1 MEKVKNQIKAG
12 ALLSYLQM
20 ALNIVIGLIY
30 TPLMIRYLG
39 QSEYGLYNTVAST
52 ISMLSILSLGF
63 NSSYIRYY
71 AKYKKDGN
79 EDGIAKLNGLF
90 LIIFAI
96 IGVVA
101 LLCGTFLSFH
111 LRIVFD
117 KGLTSSEYQIAKVLM
132 LLLTVNLALSFPMSV
147 FSSIIS
153 AHEKYIFLKLLGMA
167 KNVLGPLVTM
177 PLLLMGYRSIAM
189 VSVTVSI
196 SVIVDVLYFIYVKFI
211 LKNRFVFHH
220 FEKGLFKSLFIYTSF
235 IAINLIVDQI
245 NWNVDK
251 FLLGRFKGTEVVA
264 IYSVGYS
271 LYQYY
276 SMFSS
281 SVSSIFTPRIHKIV
295 NNTADNIP
303 EQKRQLTDIFIKVGR
318 VQFLLLSLV
327 ASGLVFFG
335 KPFIR
340 FWAGESYGQAYYVML
355 LLVLPASIAL
365 IQNVG
370 IEVQRAQ
377 NKHQFRS
384 IVYLI
389 MALTN
394 VVLTIFLCQ
403 KWGAVGAAIGTAGSL
418 VIANGFIMNIYYH
431 KRCNINTLAFWG
443 NILRMCLG
451 LIIPIAVGVCI
462 VKFMNLNSI
471 LMLFLGI
478 CIYGVVYC
486 LSMYLLGMNKY
497 EKELIK
503 KPLRKVLRR
512 K

>member
-101 LLCGTFLSFH
+101 LLCGTFLSFN

-189 VSVTVSI
+189 VSVTVAV
-196 SVIVDVLYFIYVKFI
+196 SVIVGLIKLTAYIVYRSKTDDLTIVCCCNSCYHITLLKPEVSFLSI
-211 LKNRFVFHH
+211 LGCDILCCFYNVCCICQRT
-220 FEKGLFKSLFIYTSF
+220 LFINE
-235 IAINLIVDQI
+235 IE
-245 NWNVDK
+245 
-251 FLLGRFKGTEVVA
+251 RVA
-264 IYSVGYS
+264 
-271 LYQYY
+271 
-276 SMFSS
+276 
-281 SVSSIFTPRIHKIV
+281 
-295 NNTADNIP
+295 
-303 EQKRQLTDIFIKVGR
+303 
-318 VQFLLLSLV
+318 
-327 ASGLVFFG
+327 
-335 KPFIR
+335 
-340 FWAGESYGQAYYVML
+340 
-355 LLVLPASIAL
+355 
-365 IQNVG
+365 G
-370 IEVQRAQ
+370 IL
-377 NKHQFRS
+377 FR
-384 IVYLI
+384 
-389 MALTN
+389 
-394 VVLTIFLCQ
+394 
-403 KWGAVGAAIGTAGSL
+403 
-418 VIANGFIMNIYYH
+418 
-431 KRCNINTLAFWG
+431 
-443 NILRMCLG
+443 
-451 LIIPIAVGVCI
+451 
-462 VKFMNLNSI
+462 
-471 LMLFLGI
+471 
-478 CIYGVVYC
+478 
-486 LSMYLLGMNKY
+486 
-497 EKELIK
+497 
-503 KPLRKVLRR
+503 
-512 K
+512 